1 MVLAVQIL
9 APFLGK
15 DHSNFRIRC
24 VYIIVYYLTQLHVGK
39 IAVCVCVR
47 EKERERGRERDNVHV
62 GIMKAVI

>member
-47 EKERERGRERDNVHV
+47 EKERERERKD
-62 GIMKAVI
+62 